1 MVTSTEKRGTRAIVR
16 VLKDIDDM
24 KSGEEFKAALME
36 LYNKGEKEVVI
47 DFGDTHLINS
57 HGIGKI
63 LMFYRRFNTIGGK
76 VYVATLN
83 DSIREIFK
91 SLMLDKLIPEIRI

>member
-1 MVTSTEKRGTRAIVR
+1 MITKTEKIGNRTIIR

-36 LYNKGEKEVVI
+36 LYNSGEKEIVI
-47 DFGDTHLINS
+47 DFGDINLINS

-63 LMFYRRFNTIGGK
+63 LMFYKRLKQIGGK
-76 VYVATLN
+76 MYVMPLKGN
-83 DSIREIFK
+83 MKEIFD
-91 SLMLDKLIPEIRI
+91 SLMLNKIIPELKI

>member
-1 MVTSTEKRGTRAIVR
+1 MITKTEKIGGKSVIR

-24 KSGEEFKAALME
+24 KAGEEFKMALME
-36 LYNKGEKEVVI
+36 LYKEGEKEVVI
-47 DFGDTHLINS
+47 DLRQINLINS

-63 LMFYRRFNTIGGK
+63 LMFYRRFKAIGGEL
-76 VYVATLN
+76 YVTPLRG
-83 DSIREIFK
+83 SVREIFE